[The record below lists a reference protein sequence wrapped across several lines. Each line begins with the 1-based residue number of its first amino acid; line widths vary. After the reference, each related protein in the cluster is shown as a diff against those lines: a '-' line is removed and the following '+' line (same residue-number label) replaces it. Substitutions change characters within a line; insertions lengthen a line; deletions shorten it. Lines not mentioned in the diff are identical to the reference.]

1 MLAAFFAE
9 LERNLASGRRKE
21 ASMLQTAMPSPNPA
35 GLPAAVAV
43 AAAFPQ
49 ETAALRPV
57 VRAVVACVLG
67 ERQDHPDVEDCTH
80 ETLRR
85 ALEGRSRLR
94 EGEPL
99 RPWVLGIARH
109 VAIDARRRRRR
120 DRLADDPPGDD
131 ESESLVNRVADP
143 GPTPDERA
151 AGAERARRIATALD
165 GLAPQQR
172 QAMVLFHVEGEGY
185 QRIAEILGVPLGTV
199 ATWLSRGRRTLA
211 DALGEAVEK

>member
-1 MLAAFFAE
+1 
-9 LERNLASGRRKE
+9 
-21 ASMLQTAMPSPNPA
+21 MLQTAMSREHPGPRPDRPGA
-35 GLPAAVAV
+35 VLPAAVV
-43 AAAFPQ
+43 AASAVPQ

-57 VRAVVACVLG
+57 IRAVVACVLG

-85 ALEGRSRLR
+85 ALEGRTRLR
-94 EGEPL
+94 DGEPL

-109 VAIDARRRRRR
+109 VAIDARRKRRRER
-120 DRLADDPPGDD
+120 IADEPAGDE
-131 ESESLVNRVADP
+131 ESESLVNRLADP

-151 AGAERARRIATALD
+151 AGAERARRIAAALD
-165 GLAPQQR
+165 GLAPSQR

-185 QRIAEILGVPLGTV
+185 QQISERLGVPIGTV
-199 ATWLSRGRRTLA
+199 ATWLSRGRRALA